1 MVNMLEK
8 HVQRFIETFLKTHFL
23 IEGKMQK
30 YSFIEFNSDKIFNII
45 LTEYRFV
52 PGVVK
57 LTEIRPRFYK
67 MLRVKKIFAA

>member
-30 YSFIEFNSDKIFNII
+30 YSFIEFNSDKILNII
-45 LTEYRFV
+45 LTEYSSD
-52 PGVVK
+52 K
-57 LTEIRPRFYK
+57 T
-67 MLRVKKIFAA
+67 